1 MDCTGLRM
9 LMIPFSL
16 SSNLNHTW
24 FIDIDGTVFKH
35 NGYKDY
41 KDELLPRVK
50 EFWDSIPK
58 DDIIVMVTG
67 RPEEYRDFTEKN
79 LKSFRLRY
87 DHILFGLAIGER
99 ILINDVKPEGLK
111 TAIAWNVNRD
121 EGFSV

>member
-1 MDCTGLRM
+1 
-9 LMIPFSL
+9 MIPFSL